1 MGYRIRTN
9 SPSTDRGMDEAEL
22 LTKKDQFLLFVE
34 QNRTTVL
41 GGFFLIVIAGVIGGG
56 LMWQE
61 GQKTQDAWVL
71 EGQAQALYLDRSL
84 DDPDASNA
92 NIDKAVGLY
101 RQILNDYP
109 RTGPAPSALY
119 LLGNSLMEKKDY
131 SGAIQS
137 YVQFL
142 EEYGRNE
149 MLQGLVR
156 QRLGY
161 AYLLNGDR
169 EKALQEFSTILLNP
183 GVFNRDQV
191 LFELAKLEEADGAME
206 KALVRYKDLLQQF
219 PTSPYASEA
228 SLRVQALS
236 PEDPKID
243 TSENEPE
250 DSTEQDSSDASEGEK
265 KIEETESKKE
275 IVTD

>member
-1 MGYRIRTN
+1 
-9 SPSTDRGMDEAEL
+9 MDEAEL

-34 QNRTTVL
+34 QNRTVVL
-41 GGFFLIVIAGVIGGG
+41 GGFFLIVVAGVIGGV
-56 LMWQE
+56 LLWQE
-61 GQKTQDAWVL
+61 SQKTQDAWAL

-84 DDPDASNA
+84 DDPDVTTA
-92 NIDKAVGLY
+92 NIDKAAGLY
-101 RQILNDYP
+101 QQILNDYP
-109 RTGPAPSALY
+109 RTAPAPSALY

-131 SGAIQS
+131 SGAIES

-142 EEYGRNE
+142 EEYGRNV

-161 AYLLNGDR
+161 AYLLNGNR
-169 EKALQEFSTILLNP
+169 EKAFQEFSTILLDPN
-183 GVFNRDQV
+183 VFNRDQV

-219 PTSPYASEA
+219 PTSPYTSEA

-236 PEDPKID
+236 PEDPQTDI
-243 TSENEPE
+243 SEKESEVPT
-250 DSTEQDSSDASEGEK
+250 DQDSSDVSEDEK

-275 IVTD
+275 TVTD